1 MFDILVAPQWLSIH
15 RRSHYL
21 FLKYHPPPIVATT
34 ILAHGDQQLMLLL
47 LLPVTINTEF
57 HGC

>member
-1 MFDILVAPQWLSIH
+1 MFNILVAPQWLSIH

-21 FLKYHPPPIVATT
+21 FLEYHPAPIVATT
-34 ILAHGDQQLMLLL
+34 ILAHDNQQLMLL

-57 HGC
+57 HG